1 MQTKFINGIFD
12 KITVVFIVF
21 FLVAYLVG
29 IVAGTP
35 TEENASATETT
46 VPIVRPGDTTTPTV
60 APAIEV
66 PSAQP
71 KENKQKPAEPE
82 EDDD

>member
-1 MQTKFINGIFD
+1 MQTKLINGIFD
-12 KITVVFIVF
+12 KVTVVFIIF

-29 IVAGTP
+29 MVAGVP

-46 VPIVRPGDTTTPTV
+46 VPIVQPGTETSPTV
-60 APAIEV
+60 APAVEV

-82 EDDD
+82 DDDD